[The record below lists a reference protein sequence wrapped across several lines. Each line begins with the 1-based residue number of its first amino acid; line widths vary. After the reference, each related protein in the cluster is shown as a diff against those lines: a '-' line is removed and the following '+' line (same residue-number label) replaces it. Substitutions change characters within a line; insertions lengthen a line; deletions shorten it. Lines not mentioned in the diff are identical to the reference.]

1 MIGILFWFFVAAILY
16 TYLGYP
22 LLVTVLARLRPVP
35 QYAQGETPSV
45 TLLIAAYNEESV
57 IERKIENSLK
67 LDYPHQKLQIL
78 IAADGSDD
86 RTVEI
91 VQQFSSQGIELS
103 FDPARAGK
111 MAAINRAM
119 PNARGEIVIFSDANN
134 SYAPNTLRELIIPFT
149 DPSVGA
155 VSGAKHILKDDST
168 LGESEGLYWKFE
180 SFIKKQ
186 ETRLGNCTGVAGEIL
201 AMRREL
207 FTPPPARVINDDFY
221 MGMHLLREGHRLV
234 YAPNAK
240 SFERVSPT
248 TQDEIARRTRI
259 VAGRF
264 QAISMAPDLLTF
276 RRPVV
281 VWQIVSHK
289 FLRPLVPFGMIGALT
304 ANLAAVII
312 PPHQE
317 NLRLLHLAPPYN
329 TLFLVVQILFYLT
342 ALAGST
348 VERNTR
354 LGKLVYL
361 PTFLVNSNFA
371 ALAGLFRFLTGR
383 QTALWKR
390 IRRHEEV

>member
-1 MIGILFWFFVAAILY
+1 MIGILFWFFIAAILY
-16 TYLGYP
+16 TYCGYP
-22 LLVTVLARLRPVP
+22 LLVTLLARLRPIP
-35 QYAQGETPSV
+35 QYAQGEIPSV

-57 IERKIENSLK
+57 IGRKIENSLE

-91 VQQFSSQGIELS
+91 VRLFTSQGVELS
-103 FDPARAGK
+103 FDPGRAGK

-134 SYAPNTLRELIIPFT
+134 TYAPNTLRELVKPFS
-149 DPSVGA
+149 DPSIGA
-155 VSGAKHILKDDST
+155 VSGAKHILKDDSA

-180 SFIKKQ
+180 SFIKIQ

-201 AMRREL
+201 AIRRAL

-221 MGMHLLREGHRLV
+221 MGLRLLREGHRLV
-234 YAPNAK
+234 YAPDAK

-248 TQDEIARRTRI
+248 AQDEIARRTRI

-264 QAISMAPDLLTF
+264 QAISMAPDLLTL

-281 VWQIVSHK
+281 FWQIVSHK

-317 NLRLLHLAPPYN
+317 NLRLIHLAPPYN